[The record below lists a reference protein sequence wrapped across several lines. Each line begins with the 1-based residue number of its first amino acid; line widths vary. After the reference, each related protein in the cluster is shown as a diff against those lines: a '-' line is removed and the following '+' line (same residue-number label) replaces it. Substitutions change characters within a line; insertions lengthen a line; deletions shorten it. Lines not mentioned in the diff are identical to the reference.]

1 MYCCIYNIMLYVC
14 KMKKDKDLK
23 FPENDSCCPLGLL
36 TLLQRKIGKMFRNH
50 FSELNVTNSQS
61 SIFLIL
67 LKMGELPQSEL
78 GKLLDLER
86 STICRDLARLIDQG
100 YLYKAKGGKSPLIGL
115 TKKGEDFAL
124 EIFEEW
130 EKGYKETRD
139 LLGEDGFAAL
149 RNLEKKI
156 L

>member
-1 MYCCIYNIMLYVC
+1 MLYVC
-14 KMKKDKDLK
+14 KMKKDITSYAQDKD
-23 FPENDSCCPLGLL
+23 FCCPLGML

-67 LKMGELPQSEL
+67 LKMEELTQSEL
-78 GKLLDLER
+78 GKILDLER
-86 STICRDLARLIDQG
+86 STICRDLARLIEQG
-100 YLYKAKGGKSPLIGL
+100 YLYKTKGNKSPLVGL
-115 TKKGEDFAL
+115 TKKGKDFAL
-124 EIFEEW
+124 AIFEEW

-139 LLGEDGFAAL
+139 LLGKDGIAAL